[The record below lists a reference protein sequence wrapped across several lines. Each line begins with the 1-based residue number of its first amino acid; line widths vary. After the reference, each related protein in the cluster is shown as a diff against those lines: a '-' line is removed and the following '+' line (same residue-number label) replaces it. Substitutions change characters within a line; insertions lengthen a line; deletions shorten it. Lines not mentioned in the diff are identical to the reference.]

1 MSEISF
7 IKDEEN
13 KIIIRKIVGEINAQ
27 EVLDTFQTI
36 VDMVD
41 DGFEA
46 VGIINDLTEGKL
58 NVQLNEIPKIATFLK
73 ENAHVFSELKMAAC
87 VSSPSTITIPLLVA
101 RQATKINI
109 KAFNTVDAAR
119 QWILSFA

>member
-13 KIIIRKIVGEINAQ
+13 KIIIRKIVGEINSQ

-41 DGFEA
+41 DGFDA
-46 VGIINDLTEGKL
+46 LGIINDLTEGKL
-58 NVQLNEIPKIATFLK
+58 KVQLSEIPKIASFLK
-73 ENAHVFSELKMAAC
+73 KNSHVFSEVKMAAC
-87 VSSPSTITIPLLVA
+87 VNSPSTITIPLLVA